1 MAGARSS
8 QLDSDQ
14 GVSSSQKTKK
24 KRKQTLQDAA
34 AEKFKA
40 VEEEDDDAGTEIG
53 FDNGNNLL
61 DDDQVNR

>member
-14 GVSSSQKTKK
+14 GVISSQKTKK

>member
-1 MAGARSS
+1 MAGARGS

-14 GVSSSQKTKK
+14 GVNNSQKIQK
-24 KRKQTLQDAA
+24 KRKQTVQNAVV
-34 AEKFKA
+34 EKFKS

>member
-1 MAGARSS
+1 M
-8 QLDSDQ
+8 
-14 GVSSSQKTKK
+14 
-24 KRKQTLQDAA
+24 QDAA